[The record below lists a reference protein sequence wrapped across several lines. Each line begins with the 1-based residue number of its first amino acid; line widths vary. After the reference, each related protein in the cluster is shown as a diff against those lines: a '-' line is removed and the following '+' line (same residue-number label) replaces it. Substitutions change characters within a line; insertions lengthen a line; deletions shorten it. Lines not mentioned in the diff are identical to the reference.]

1 MRYIGVVLIAAAV
14 LLGTVPGASAQA
26 PAEQPSAEALQA
38 AKDLVAV
45 TSPDTIA
52 ELKSA
57 IAANF
62 WPQIE
67 ASIRKQYPK
76 IDDQTLAELR
86 GEYERVMS
94 DAAAFALGEAPA
106 VYARHFTVSELK
118 EITAFYRTPTGA
130 KALTVMPK
138 AMAEILPILQTH
150 VQSNMP
156 KFAVAFADIL
166 KKHGY
171 QPKQ

>member
-1 MRYIGVVLIAAAV
+1 MRIIGVVLIAAAV
-14 LLGTVPGASAQA
+14 LLGTVPGAGAQA
-26 PAEQPSAEALQA
+26 PTGQPSAEALQA

-62 WPQIE
+62 WPEIE
-67 ASIRKQYPK
+67 ASVRKQYPK

-86 GEYERVMS
+86 VEYERVMS

-106 VYARHFTVSELK
+106 IYARHFTVSELK
-118 EITAFYRTPTGA
+118 EITAFYRTPAGA

-138 AMAEILPILQTH
+138 AMAEVLPVLQAH
-150 VQSNMP
+150 VQSGMP
-156 KFAVAFADIL
+156 KFAAAFTDIL

-171 QPKQ
+171 QPR